1 MQDIY
6 HQGQLIHASVE
17 LRRDLVLPPALSY
30 SLKLSGKVRTSTG
43 VFDLGELTVCP
54 NTEVQPLI
62 CSQSGCTSRTA
73 ARWIEVSV
81 SSRVERTLV
90 INPILGILSGRE
102 LGGLRFP
109 DNYCPHVDQVLDRSS
124 RRLGVSMK
132 NLECSATC
140 TCAYAT
146 DVENILDA
154 NTGTIEGQQR

>member
-1 MQDIY
+1 MMQDIY

-30 SLKLSGKVRTSTG
+30 SLRLSGKVRASTE

-62 CSQSGCTSRTA
+62 CSQSDCTSRAA

-90 INPILGILSGRE
+90 INTILCILS
-102 LGGLRFP
+102 
-109 DNYCPHVDQVLDRSS
+109 
-124 RRLGVSMK
+124 
-132 NLECSATC
+132 
-140 TCAYAT
+140 
-146 DVENILDA
+146 
-154 NTGTIEGQQR
+154 